1 MIEWLKTNA
10 EWIFSGVGVTIVVAV
25 MTFLRSKFAEEQ
37 VRSGPN
43 FQLVDTH
50 NSSVL
55 QNSGTIEN
63 LIVSV
68 DRANAREAD
77 AGVLDRPAAFRVT
90 QFAIDPSC
98 RYKMYRF
105 DPEKEIFPGT
115 DRRHP
120 AVLSTSSDREIHYL
134 GNVFGS
140 LDELEAFVAE
150 LKSRTNH
157 HYFTWLKREGF
168 TPYDVP
174 FVCGIKGKN
183 APIVGQELHPV
194 FTITVSN
201 DNLLQTVLTRLELVI
216 DRVVSI
222 RSAGET
228 KALTSLASY
237 DVNVQSREGTYVS
250 EMIPPLKIAGGDSVR
265 FNVRVLP
272 AVEQERP
279 TGKVLI
285 ASINVCSSDYC
296 ASTPRFML
304 YFED

>member
-1 MIEWLKTNA
+1 MIEWLETNY
-10 EWIFSGVGVTIVVAV
+10 EWVFSGIGVAILLGAIALV
-25 MTFLRSKFAEEQ
+25 RRQFAKDQ
-37 VRSGPN
+37 VRSGTN
-43 FQLVDTH
+43 NQAVGTH
-50 NSSVL
+50 NSTVL
-55 QNSGTIEN
+55 QNSGTINN
-63 LIVSV
+63 LTVSTEL
-68 DRANAREAD
+68 ARVLEKSD
-77 AGVLDRPAAFRVT
+77 GVSGRLLGFRVT

-105 DPEKEIFPGT
+105 DPKKEIFPGT
-115 DRRHP
+115 DRRYP
-120 AVLSTSSDREIHYL
+120 AVLSTPSDREIHYL
-134 GNVFGS
+134 GHVFGS
-140 LDELEAFVAE
+140 RDELEAFVAE

-157 HYFTWLKREGF
+157 HYFAWLNREGF

-174 FVCGIKGKN
+174 FVCGLEEKN
-183 APIVGQELHPV
+183 EPVVGQELHPV

-201 DNLLQTVLTRLELVI
+201 DNLPQTVLTKLELVV
-216 DRVVSI
+216 DRVISI

-237 DVNVQSREGTYVS
+237 DINVQSREGTYVC

-272 AVEQERP
+272 AVEQARP

-285 ASINVCSSDYC
+285 ASINVCSSDCC
-296 ASTPRFML
+296 ASTPRSML

>member
-1 MIEWLKTNA
+1 MIEWLKANA
-10 EWIFSGVGVTIVVAV
+10 EWVFSGVGVTFVVGVIA
-25 MTFLRSKFAEEQ
+25 FLRNKYVEEQ

-43 FQLVDTH
+43 FQVAGTQ
-50 NSSVL
+50 NSTVL

-63 LIVSV
+63 LTISAEPAHVLQLKDGVST
-68 DRANAREAD
+68 
-77 AGVLDRPAAFRVT
+77 RPSGLRVV

-98 RYKMYRF
+98 RYKMYQF
-105 DPEKEIFPGT
+105 DPKKEIYPGT
-115 DRRHP
+115 NRFP
-120 AVLSTSSDREIHYL
+120 AVLSTPSDREIHYL
-134 GNVFGS
+134 GHVFGS
-140 LDELEAFVAE
+140 MDELESFVAE

-157 HYFTWLKREGF
+157 HYFAWLNREGLAP
-168 TPYDVP
+168 TDVP
-174 FVCGIKGKN
+174 FVCGLREKN
-183 APIVGQELHPV
+183 EPIVGQELHPV

-201 DNLLQTVLTRLELVI
+201 DNPLQIVLTRLELVI
-216 DRVVSI
+216 DRVISI

-237 DVNVQSREGTYVS
+237 DVNVQSREGKYVS

-272 AVEQERP
+272 TEVQERP

-285 ASINVCSSDYC
+285 ASINVRSSDHC

-304 YFED
+304 YFDD